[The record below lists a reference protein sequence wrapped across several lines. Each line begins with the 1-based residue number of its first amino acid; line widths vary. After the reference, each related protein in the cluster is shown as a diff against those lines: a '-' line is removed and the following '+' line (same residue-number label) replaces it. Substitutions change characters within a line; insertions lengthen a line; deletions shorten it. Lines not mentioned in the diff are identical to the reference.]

1 MKRTRDF
8 CLFQFIQTRTGLHLV
23 YYPMDTGGFFSESK
37 AARAWS
43 WPFTGK

>member
-8 CLFQFIQTRTGLHLV
+8 SPFQFNQTSTGFHPV
-23 YYPMDTGGFFSESK
+23 YYPMETWGFFSESK